1 MTDMEIKEYTVY
13 NENEILELY
22 ASVGW
27 SAYTDEPEVLHKGF
41 EHSMLVL
48 GAYESGKLVGV
59 IRVVGDGYTIVF
71 IQDLLVLPE
80 YQRKGIGAALI
91 QSVLTRFSF
100 VRQIELAAD
109 TTSGTAAFYKSQ
121 GFQEMSEIGCCAFM
135 KT

>member
-1 MTDMEIKEYTVY
+1 MEIKEYTVY

>member
-71 IQDLLVLPE
+71 IQNLLVLPE

>member
-71 IQDLLVLPE
+71 IQNLLVLPE

-121 GFQEMSEIGCCAFM
+121 GF
-135 KT
+135 

>member
-71 IQDLLVLPE
+71 IQNLLVLPE

-91 QSVLTRFSF
+91 QSVSF

-121 GFQEMSEIGCCAFM
+121 GF
-135 KT
+135 

>member
-121 GFQEMSEIGCCAFM
+121 GF
-135 KT
+135 

>member
-1 MTDMEIKEYTVY
+1 M
-13 NENEILELY
+13 
-22 ASVGW
+22 GW